1 MRRAD
6 RLLQIL
12 QILRRERRPIAAS
25 RMAQEL
31 EVSLRTLYR
40 DMVALE
46 ASGVPVRG
54 EAGVGYV
61 LEDGFDMPPLMF
73 TAHELEAIMLGA
85 RLVDGV
91 GDGDLSR
98 SAKDAIAKIAAVIP
112 ASLRGHLVDTPLFAP
127 HFERDGRPKLDIAV
141 FREILRDE
149 KQVTIDY
156 RDLKGEYSRRTVWP
170 IQLSFF
176 RNAVLLVGWCTMRE
190 AFRSFRMDGI
200 EHHEVLDDRLPIPRK
215 TLFVRWLKDRDMR
228 KHEWGET
235 AADLS
240 RLRGV

>member
-25 RMAQEL
+25 RMAEEL

-61 LEDGFDMPPLMF
+61 LEDGFDVPPLMF
-73 TAHELEAIMLGA
+73 TTNELEAIMLGA

-91 GDGDLSR
+91 GDSDLSR

-112 ASLRGHLVDTPLFAP
+112 APLRDRLVDTPLFAP
-127 HFERDGRPKLDIAV
+127 QFERDDRPQLDIAV
-141 FREILRDE
+141 FREILREE

-156 RDLKGEYSRRTVWP
+156 RDLKGQRSRRTVWP

-190 AFRSFRMDGI
+190 AFRSFRVDGI
-200 EHHEVLDDRLPIPRK
+200 EHHVVLDARLPVRRK
-215 TLFVRWLKDRDMR
+215 TLFVRWLKDRDTR

-235 AADLS
+235 AVDLS